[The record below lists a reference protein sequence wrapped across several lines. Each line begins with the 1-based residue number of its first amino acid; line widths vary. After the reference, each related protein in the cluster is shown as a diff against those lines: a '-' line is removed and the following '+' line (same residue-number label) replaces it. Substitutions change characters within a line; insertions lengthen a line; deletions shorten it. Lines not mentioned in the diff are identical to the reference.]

1 MSSWVTKKVP
11 FCWSPSCLYSV
22 LPFLVVPLLM
32 LICLQT
38 QRKSLFPFH
47 RINLSSCEPPCQHSP
62 SVSEHNPMRLQQFV
76 QSSFKSQGTTVLN
89 AMAFPTWNFRKTQ
102 VALNGWGIGWC
113 HWIGIVHGLH
123 THPLNGLS
131 KPTLEVEPFTHS
143 LECGETNPINR
154 RRTRSNPSR
163 AGNCSKNLPEICRDP
178 IRGWRPREILGD
190 TIPEINP
197 ED

>member
-1 MSSWVTKKVP
+1 MFSKQFQESGHHCSQCNLFSYLGQSVVTRHSFREASSTT
-11 FCWSPSCLYSV
+11 
-22 LPFLVVPLLM
+22 LPM
-32 LICLQT
+32 
-38 QRKSLFPFH
+38 PFH
-47 RINLSSCEPPCQHSP
+47 AF
-62 SVSEHNPMRLQQFV
+62 EH
-76 QSSFKSQGTTVLN
+76 
-89 AMAFPTWNFRKTQ
+89 FRKTR

-143 LECGETNPINR
+143 GSLECGETNPINR

-163 AGNCSKNLPEICRDP
+163 VGNCSKNLPEICRDP